1 MTFNTYIIICLSCV
15 ACGER
20 LGGETFLDSLE
31 SSGWLKHIKCVLD
44 TSYFIAKV
52 YKPSRHY
59 YSSGRR
65 GRKPFTANALGGL
78 AFQSS

>member
-1 MTFNTYIIICLSCV
+1 MENICLFRV

-20 LGGETFLDSLE
+20 LGGETFLDSLD

-52 YKPSRHY
+52 YKHSMHY
-59 YSSGRR
+59 LNISAWG
-65 GRKPFTANALGGL
+65 GVTRKPATVKALL
-78 AFQSS
+78 NK